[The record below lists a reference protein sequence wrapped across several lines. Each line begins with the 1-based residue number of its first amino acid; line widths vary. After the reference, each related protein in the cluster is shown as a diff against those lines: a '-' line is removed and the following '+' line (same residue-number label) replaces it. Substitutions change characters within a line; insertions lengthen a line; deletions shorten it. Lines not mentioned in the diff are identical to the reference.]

1 MRVELDGNMNFRR
14 FGTRCQRA
22 GLAALLVLCLAFLPV
37 LSDWFRLAL
46 GSDLH
51 SHVVLIPWI
60 SGYLLVINR
69 RRLAWDSPPS
79 LGPGIA
85 VLLLSGMICAW
96 RMIVNP
102 AWSAVDLIALEM
114 LAWVGF
120 VWGIGFCF
128 AGSRWMRSAVFPLG
142 FLLFVI
148 PLPDFA
154 VARLEHLLM
163 TMSAGLAEAV
173 FSLGSIPVYKSG
185 QVLELPGMVLEVADE
200 CSGIRSSWVLFITSV
215 LAAYLFLPTL
225 PRRLILV
232 AAVLP
237 LGILRNAVRIY
248 VIGWLCVSRGP
259 EMIDSWIHRKGG
271 PVFFI
276 ASLVPLL
283 LMAWWM
289 RARPHKHDPET

>member
-1 MRVELDGNMNFRR
+1 M
-14 FGTRCQRA
+14 
-22 GLAALLVLCLAFLPV
+22 LVLCLAFLPV